1 MNAAWLL
8 GAMLALYVGRFVWF
22 RVRARE
28 AKRLIAEEGAL
39 LVDVRTEAEFA
50 HGHIDGA
57 RNIPINQIAAR
68 AKRELP
74 QGKPLVVYCASG
86 MRSAMAVSA
95 LRRAGFGK
103 VVNLGP
109 MSAWG

>member
-8 GAMLALYVGRFVWF
+8 GAMLALYLGRFVWF

-28 AKRLIAEEGAL
+28 AKRLIAEEGASL
-39 LVDVRTEAEFA
+39 IDVRTEGEFA
-50 HGHIDGA
+50 RGHIDGA
-57 RNIPINQIAAR
+57 KNIPVQEIAVR
-68 AKRELP
+68 AKKEIPR
-74 QGKPLVVYCASG
+74 GKPVVVYCASG
-86 MRSAMAVSA
+86 MRSAMAVGA
-95 LRRAGFGK
+95 LRRAGFEK